1 MLHEHIA
8 KLKEFPEDI
17 AMRVEHLILSH
28 HGRYEFGSPSLPML
42 HEAFI
47 LNFLD
52 DLDSKINYV
61 ERLSSQV
68 DKPGYQWSEYQRFME
83 RFLYLAGNKITDDME
98 EPLTSKRKESV
109 SGLKQ
114 PSLFGD
120 I

>member
-1 MLHEHIA
+1 
-8 KLKEFPEDI
+8 
-17 AMRVEHLILSH
+17 
-28 HGRYEFGSPSLPML
+28 ML

-52 DLDSKINYV
+52 DLDSKINYM

-83 RFLYLAGNKITDDME
+83 RFLYLAGNKMSENME
-98 EPLTSKRKESV
+98 ESLPRERKESEPGV
-109 SGLKQ
+109 KQ